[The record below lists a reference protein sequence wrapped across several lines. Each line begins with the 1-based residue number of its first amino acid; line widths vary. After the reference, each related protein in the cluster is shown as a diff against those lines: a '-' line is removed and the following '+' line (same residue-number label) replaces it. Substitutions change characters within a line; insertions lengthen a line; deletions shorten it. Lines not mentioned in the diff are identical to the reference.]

1 MTFESALISNQTQD
15 FYLSLLFYYL
25 SLGLIKLTILL
36 QYYPLVAVKSRTLM
50 IVIIAAIC
58 AWSVALVFITIFN
71 CIPVSGFWKTNT
83 PARCIPNLPLWYI
96 NAGGNILT
104 DVIIFALPIP
114 IVWKLKMPGAQRLS
128 LIAVFGLG
136 FL

>member
-1 MTFESALISNQTQD
+1 
-15 FYLSLLFYYL
+15 
-25 SLGLIKLTILL
+25 
-36 QYYPLVAVKSRTLM
+36 M
-50 IVIIAAIC
+50 IVMITGIS
-58 AWSVALVFITIFN
+58 AWSIALVFISIFN
-71 CIPVSGFWKTNT
+71 CIPIEGFWKKTT
-83 PARCIPNLPLWYI
+83 PAQCIPNLPLWYV
-96 NAGGNILT
+96 NAGGNIIT